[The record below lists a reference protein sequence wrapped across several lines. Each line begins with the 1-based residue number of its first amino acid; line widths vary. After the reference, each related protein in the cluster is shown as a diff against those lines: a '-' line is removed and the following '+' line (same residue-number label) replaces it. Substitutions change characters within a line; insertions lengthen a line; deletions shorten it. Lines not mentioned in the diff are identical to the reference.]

1 MQAQLTVGE
10 MAKLAGISRQTLIYY
25 DREGVFRPS
34 SVNHETGYRYYT
46 ADQLETLVNIL
57 SLREAGVP
65 LREIR
70 AHMAARTAEGTAA
83 LLRQQAAR
91 AREQA
96 EYWQTAARRLD
107 RKADSLESLSASGD
121 AFLVELPEE
130 FLAVEP
136 VGGNRGLPDV
146 DVALKRVLH
155 RASEQGLP
163 HFYQLG
169 DTLSAEDLAAGNYL
183 RFATAFLPLQG
194 TPEGPGIA
202 KKPAGLYGRCFH
214 RGTYETTF
222 EAYDAL
228 LRRLAAAGCR
238 PSGGSYEYC
247 VLDSMSSDTPE
258 EYVTE
263 IQIPVEK
270 ISETP

>member
-10 MAKLAGISRQTLIYY
+10 LAKLAGVSRQTLIYY
-25 DREGVFRPS
+25 DREGIFRPS
-34 SVNHETGYRYYT
+34 AVNRETGYRYYT

-70 AHMAARTAEGTAA
+70 SHMASRTAEGTAA
-83 LLRQQAAR
+83 LLRQQATH

-96 EYWQTAARRLD
+96 AYWQTVARRLD
-107 RKADSLESLSASGD
+107 RKAESLERLTATET
-121 AFLVELPEE
+121 AFLTELPEE

-136 VGGNRGLPDV
+136 VGGRRGLPDV
-146 DVALKRVLH
+146 DVALKRVLR

-169 DTLSAEDLAAGNYL
+169 DTISAEDLEAGNYL
-183 RFATAFLPLQG
+183 RFASAFLPLQG
-194 TPEGPGIA
+194 APEGPGVV
-202 KKPAGLYGRCFH
+202 KKPAGLYARCFH
-214 RGTYETTF
+214 HGTYETTYK
-222 EAYDAL
+222 AYDTL
-228 LRRLAAAGCR
+228 LRRMADAGYR

-247 VLDSMSSDTPE
+247 VLDSMSSYTPE

-270 ISETP
+270 IRKTP